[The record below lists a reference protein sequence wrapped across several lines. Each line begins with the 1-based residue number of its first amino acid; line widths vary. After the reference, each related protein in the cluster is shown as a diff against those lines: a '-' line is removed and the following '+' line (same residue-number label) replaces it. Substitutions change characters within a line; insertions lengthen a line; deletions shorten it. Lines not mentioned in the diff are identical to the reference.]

1 MYSKVNS
8 LRTNFINFLFPIRI
22 KCSVELFRSRCFEL
36 FFQLFM
42 SCSKVCNKLVTFF
55 SKLMLISLTLLI
67 LLHFYL
73 YLEWALFWRW
83 RLTAAGSRGLETL
96 SNFSNNT
103 SKHVVFTKWSCFQDV
118 AAHRQEMKFRH
129 FYCNI
134 EQPQMMEI
142 TWTVQAKW
150 I

>member
-22 KCSVELFRSRCFEL
+22 KCSVELFRSRRFEL

-67 LLHFYL
+67 LLYFYL
-73 YLEWALFWRW
+73 YLEWALFFGGDAW
-83 RLTAAGSRGLETL
+83 RLQGLGDL
-96 SNFSNNT
+96 
-103 SKHVVFTKWSCFQDV
+103 KHCQIFPIILPNMLFLRNDHAFKMLQLIDKKWSLGTF
-118 AAHRQEMKFRH
+118 
-129 FYCNI
+129 
-134 EQPQMMEI
+134 
-142 TWTVQAKW
+142 TVISSNRKW
-150 I
+150 WK

>member
-1 MYSKVNS
+1 M
-8 LRTNFINFLFPIRI
+8 RTNIINFLFLIRI
-22 KCSVELFRSRCFEL
+22 KCSVELFRSRRFEL

-67 LLHFYL
+67 LLYFYL

-83 RLTAAGSRGLETL
+83 CLTAAGSRGLETL

-103 SKHVVFTKWSCFQDV
+103 SKHVVFTKWSCYSGIQDV

-134 EQPQMMEI
+134 EQPQMMKI